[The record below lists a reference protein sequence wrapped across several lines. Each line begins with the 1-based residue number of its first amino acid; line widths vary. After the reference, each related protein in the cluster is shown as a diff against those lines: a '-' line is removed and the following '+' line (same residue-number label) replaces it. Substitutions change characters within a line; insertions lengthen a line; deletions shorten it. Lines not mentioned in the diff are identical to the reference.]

1 MKIYYQLTGFS
12 TIVKKNHLF
21 STKNRSFFTTMK
33 TMKHNIFRG
42 VVEGGGQCPLPR
54 TSEIYGFQGVF
65 KPQRVLSPILERRE
79 KLSPPAP
86 DKFLT
91 TPGVQLGFSW
101 VNIVLPLH
109 PKYAA

>member
-42 VVEGGGQCPLPR
+42 VVEGGGAM
-54 TSEIYGFQGVF
+54 
-65 KPQRVLSPILERRE
+65 
-79 KLSPPAP
+79 PPPP
-86 DKFLT
+86 D
-91 TPGVQLGFSW
+91 Q
-101 VNIVLPLH
+101 
-109 PKYAA
+109 